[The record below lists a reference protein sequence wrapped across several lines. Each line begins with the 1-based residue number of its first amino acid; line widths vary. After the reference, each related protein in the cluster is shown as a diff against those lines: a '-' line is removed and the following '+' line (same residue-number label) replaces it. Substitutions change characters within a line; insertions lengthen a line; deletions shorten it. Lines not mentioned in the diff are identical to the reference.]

1 VTVLVIDTNAYSGF
15 LRGDAKAV
23 RILRGAHEIHLPL
36 IVLAEL
42 LAGFAAG
49 TRLKKNREELARFM
63 ASPRVHML
71 KPDEKTAQHY
81 ADVYTAL
88 RAQRTP
94 IPTNDLWIAALA
106 RQHRMPLLS
115 FDAHFSLV
123 PGLAL
128 VRASAVRGTPD

>member
-1 VTVLVIDTNAYSGF
+1 MSVLVIDTNAYSGF
-15 LRGDAKAV
+15 LRGEAKAV
-23 RILRGAHEIHLPL
+23 KFLRAAHEIHLPL

-42 LAGFAAG
+42 LCGFAGG

-63 ASPRVHML
+63 ASPRVHLL

-81 ADVYTAL
+81 ADVFSAL
-88 RAQRTP
+88 RAQGTT
-94 IPTNDLWIAALA
+94 IPSNDLWIAALA

-115 FDAHFSLV
+115 FDAHFSSV

-128 VRASAVRGTPD
+128 VPLD